1 MMFKAMEMEY
11 GMMENRST
19 ADVVGA
25 DGYVSIFQKSLSF
38 IFQVNNSFKG

>member
-11 GMMENRST
+11 GMMENRSA
-19 ADVVGA
+19 ADVLGA
-25 DGYVSIFQKSLSF
+25 DGCVSVFQKSLSF